1 MKRYAITGIACDSNT
16 LLRVA
21 GVRVAGWSAL
31 REAADAIDDDRR
43 QQRTQRTQRRIA
55 VARVRAV
62 ARPWSMPFLRIAVAL
77 VAMVSAL
84 PAVDWSAYDK
94 QLHFTAGALGSYVLA
109 DVLEDTTDLR
119 PWQRWLIS
127 AATLTA
133 AGWAFEELNGSG
145 YRDAS
150 DAIATQFGAVIG
162 ATAQVGLGFVFHRD
176 GAEVS
181 VAWRF

>member
-1 MKRYAITGIACDSNT
+1 MKRYKITGTACDSNT

-43 QQRTQRTQRRIA
+43 QQRTQRRIA

-62 ARPWSMPFLRIAVAL
+62 ARPWSMPFLRITVAL
-77 VAMVSAL
+77 VAIVAAL

-94 QLHFTAGALGSYVLA
+94 RLHFTCGALGSYVLA

-127 AATLTA
+127 ACTLTA
-133 AGWAFEELNGSG
+133 AGWAYEEFNDKDD
-145 YRDAS
+145 RDAS
-150 DAIATQFGAVIG
+150 DAHATQLGAVIG